1 MRKLFSFICLAL
13 VNLLFSQTSL
23 EWPLIPLPNHYEVKS
38 GSFLLSPKTE
48 LFFEATKLS
57 NHLTYFNASLQSQCG
72 FQLTRSS
79 DSIRPSVII
88 LELVNSGPNSAEAYS
103 LEISPNKI
111 KIKGDTAGVFY
122 GLQTLKQ
129 LINDQS
135 GYQIKLP
142 CLKIQDQPRFI
153 GRGMHLDV
161 CRHFFSPSFV
171 KRYIDFLAMYKL
183 NTFHWHLT
191 EDQGWRI
198 EIKKYPLLTQV
209 GAFRKGS
216 MVGKY
221 SDSNYDTLSYG
232 GYYTQEDIK
241 EIVNYAQQRQI
252 TIVPEIEMPGHSQAA
267 IAAYPWLSCSG
278 KKQEVAKGWGVFED
292 VFCSKDSTFNFLKDV
307 LDEVM
312 TLFPGKYI
320 HIGGD
325 ECPKTRWKDC
335 AKCQALIKKEH
346 LKDEHE
352 LQSYFIK
359 RIETYV
365 NSKGRQ
371 IIGWDEILEGGLAPN
386 AAVMSWRG
394 EEGGIAAAKQKHKV
408 VMSPGTHCYFD
419 HYQAS
424 PADEPLAIGGFT
436 PLEKVYGYEPLPKS
450 LTADEAKFIMGAQ
463 ANVWTEYIIT
473 EKQLEYMSMPRMS
486 ALAEVLWTYPEN
498 KNETNYLIRLQKHF
512 ALLERQKVNFAKGIY
527 QVNFKIRNDLDAKQ
541 LYLEL
546 QANPYL
552 GEIHYTTDGS
562 EPQSQSPLYT
572 TPILLSTDMKI
583 KSTLFYAGQAKTRS
597 LTRSYQINKATNK
610 SIQFK
615 KEPSKY
621 YNPGNFVMV
630 NGESAKLPRIN
641 DQWLAWSGDDMELIL
656 DLQKSEDIQ
665 SVEIGFLK
673 EELNWIYLPKEV
685 ILFVSNDGKKFTELQ
700 HLNSKQLTNE
710 RSALFQLKNTTAQY
724 LKIIAKNKGKI
735 ASGFPGACE
744 QAWLF
749 SDEIK
754 VK

>member
-1 MRKLFSFICLAL
+1 M
-13 VNLLFSQTSL
+13 
-23 EWPLIPLPNHYEVKS
+23 
-38 GSFLLSPKTE
+38 
-48 LFFEATKLS
+48 
-57 NHLTYFNASLQSQCG
+57 
-72 FQLTRSS
+72 
-79 DSIRPSVII
+79 
-88 LELVNSGPNSAEAYS
+88 
-103 LEISPNKI
+103 
-111 KIKGDTAGVFY
+111 
-122 GLQTLKQ
+122 
-129 LINDQS
+129 
-135 GYQIKLP
+135 
-142 CLKIQDQPRFI
+142 
-153 GRGMHLDV
+153 
-161 CRHFFSPSFV
+161 
-171 KRYIDFLAMYKL
+171 KRYIDFLALYKL

-198 EIKKYPLLTQV
+198 EIKKYPKLTQV

-221 SDSNYDTLSYG
+221 SDSKYDTLTYG
-232 GYYTQEDIK
+232 GFYSQEEIKDIVK
-241 EIVNYAQQRQI
+241 YAQERQI
-252 TIVPEIEMPGHSQAA
+252 TVVPEIEMPGHSQAA

-312 TLFPGKYI
+312 VLFPGKYI

-325 ECPKTRWKDC
+325 ECPKTRWKEC
-335 AKCQALIKKEH
+335 PHCQALIKKEH

-408 VMSPGTHCYFD
+408 VMSPGSHCYFD

-436 PLEKVYGYEPLPKS
+436 PLEKVYCYEPVPKVLS
-450 LTADEAKFIMGAQ
+450 AEETKYIMGAQ
-463 ANVWTEYIIT
+463 ANVWTEYILN
-473 EKQLEYMSMPRMS
+473 EKQVEYMSMPRMS
-486 ALAEVLWTYPEN
+486 ALAEVLWTRPEN

-512 ALLERQKVNFAKGIY
+512 VLLDKMQVNYAKGIY
-527 QVNFKIRNDLDAKQ
+527 QVNYKIRNDLDAKQ

-546 QANPYL
+546 AANPYL

-562 EPQSQSPLYT
+562 EPSLQATVYKTPL
-572 TPILLSTDMKI
+572 ILNGDMTVKAALFQNGSL
-583 KSTLFYAGQAKTRS
+583 KSRV
-597 LTRSYQINKATNK
+597 LTRRYQINKATNRTI
-610 SIQFK
+610 SFK

-621 YNPGNFVMV
+621 YNPGNFVLV
-630 NGESAKLPRIN
+630 NGESARLPRIN
-641 DQWLAWSGDDMELIL
+641 DQWLAWSGDDMELSL
-656 DLQKSEDIQ
+656 DLGKVEDIKN
-665 SVEIGFLK
+665 VEIGFLK

-685 ILFVSNDGKKFTELQ
+685 ILLVSKDGKEFKELGSLKDEELLQ
-700 HLNSKQLTNE
+700 E
-710 RSALFQLKNTTAQY
+710 RTAQFK
-724 LKIIAKNKGKI
+724 LKDIKAQYIKVIAKNKGKI
-735 ASGFPGACE
+735 LSGMPGAGE
-744 QAWLF
+744 DAWLF

-754 VK
+754 VE

>member
-153 GRGMHLDV
+153 WRGMHLDV